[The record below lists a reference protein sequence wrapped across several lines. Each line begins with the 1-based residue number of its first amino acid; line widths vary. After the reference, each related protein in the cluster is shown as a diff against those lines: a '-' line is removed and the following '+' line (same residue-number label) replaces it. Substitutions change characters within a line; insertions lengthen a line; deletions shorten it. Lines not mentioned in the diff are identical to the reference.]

1 MLQATEGKAD
11 DLALKDPDAAWALLE
26 RVVNSPRFQ
35 RAARLR
41 EFLLFV
47 GRRSIREHSDQI
59 AEQEIGTEVFGRPP
73 NYDTNIDNIV
83 RVNATEVRKR
93 VEAYFE
99 AEGAQEQVILEIPRG
114 SYKPVFRRRFAAPEP
129 AVGLT
134 KPEPQPEPQPE
145 PLPDPVA
152 TIAKPEAP
160 QVPAEAIPA
169 RQLRSGIAA
178 TLVILALSCACGA
191 LWFQNRQLHRSLYA
205 WKANP
210 TLASF
215 WSQLL
220 DARPDTD
227 VVLADTSF
235 ALVEDILKKPIPLK
249 DYLDRRYVSEIQSQA
264 QSQQMSP
271 DRREDLNLIL
281 ARNYGSV
288 GDFRVAQRLAAL
300 DPLGRNIH
308 VNYALE
314 YTAAQLKQD
323 NVILIGSRKSNPWV
337 DIFSSNLNFTIE
349 YDPDRQVSL
358 VRNHAPQAGEQQTYV
373 APATAD
379 SSSGFSVVCYLPNPG
394 QAGKVLIIAGTGS
407 EATEGAGEFIT
418 SEEQLATFR
427 RLLHVDKLPY
437 FEVLLKTTHL
447 SATPLNA
454 TIVAY
459 RTYPSAR

>member
-1 MLQATEGKAD
+1 MTEGKAD
-11 DLALKDPDAAWALLE
+11 DLALKDADAAWALLE
-26 RVVNSPRFQ
+26 RIVNSPRFH

-47 GRRSIREHSDQI
+47 GRRSIRERCDQI

-99 AEGAQEQVILEIPRG
+99 AEGAHEPVLLEIPRG
-114 SYKPVFRRRFAAPEP
+114 SYKPVLRLRFAAPAP
-129 AVGLT
+129 APTAPGFVPH
-134 KPEPQPEPQPE
+134 KE
-145 PLPDPVA
+145 PVA
-152 TIAKPEAP
+152 SPILPEATAASSEL
-160 QVPAEAIPA
+160 PASPG
-169 RQLRSGIAA
+169 LGSWIAA
-178 TLVILALSCACGA
+178 ALVILALTSACVT
-191 LWFQNRQLHRSLYA
+191 LWIQNRQLHRSLYA
-205 WKANP
+205 WKSN
-210 TLASF
+210 TELASF
-215 WSQLL
+215 WSQVL
-220 DARPDTD
+220 DARPATD
-227 VVLADTSF
+227 VILADTSF
-235 ALVEDILKKPIPLK
+235 ALVEDILKKPIPLN

-264 QSQQMSP
+264 QSQQLSP
-271 DRREDLNLIL
+271 ERREDLNLIL

-288 GDFRVAQRLAAL
+288 GDFRVAQRLVAL

-337 DIFSSNLNFTIE
+337 DIVSSNLNFTIE

-358 VRNHAPQAGEQQTYV
+358 VRNRAPEAGEQQTYV

-394 QAGKVLIIAGTGS
+394 QAGKLLIIAGTGS

-418 SEEQLATFR
+418 SGEQLASFR
-427 RLLHVDKLPY
+427 RLLHVEKLPY

-447 SATPLNA
+447 SATPLNS

-459 RTYPSAR
+459 RTYPTAG

>member
-1 MLQATEGKAD
+1 MTEGKAD
-11 DLALKDPDAAWALLE
+11 DLASKDADAAWALLE
-26 RVVNSPRFQ
+26 RIVNSPRFH

-47 GRRSIREHSDQI
+47 GRRSIREQCDQI

-99 AEGAQEQVILEIPRG
+99 AEGAHEPVLLEIPRG
-114 SYKPVFRRRFAAPEP
+114 SYKPVLRLRFAAPAP
-129 AVGLT
+129 APNAPGFVPH
-134 KPEPQPEPQPE
+134 KES
-145 PLPDPVA
+145 VA
-152 TIAKPEAP
+152 RPILPEAP
-160 QVPAEAIPA
+160 AASSELPAGP
-169 RQLRSGIAA
+169 RLGSWIAA
-178 TLVILALSCACGA
+178 ALVILALTSACVT
-191 LWFQNRQLHRSLYA
+191 LWIQNRQLHRSLYA
-205 WKANP
+205 WKSNP
-210 TLASF
+210 ELASF
-215 WSQLL
+215 WSQVL
-220 DARPDTD
+220 DARPATD
-227 VVLADTSF
+227 VILADTSF
-235 ALVEDILKKPIPLK
+235 ALVEDILKKPIPLN

-264 QSQQMSP
+264 QSQQLSP
-271 DRREDLNLIL
+271 ERREDLNLIL

-288 GDFRVAQRLAAL
+288 GDFRVAQRLVAL

-337 DIFSSNLNFTIE
+337 DIVSSNLNFTIE

-358 VRNHAPQAGEQQTYV
+358 VRNRAPEAGEQQTYV

-394 QAGKVLIIAGTGS
+394 QAGKLLIIAGTGS

-418 SEEQLATFR
+418 SGEQLASFR
-427 RLLHVDKLPY
+427 RLLHVEKLPY

-447 SATPLNA
+447 SATPLNS

-459 RTYPSAR
+459 RTYPTAG